1 MKSLI
6 AYFSQTG
13 HTRKAALYIARSVNA
28 DILEIKPDIPYT
40 LQDLDGYNESSR
52 TYKEQHDPSS
62 RPGIKDI
69 SLNLGNYKKIII
81 GFPIWWY
88 IAPRLINTFIET
100 MDLTDKEIYLFATSY
115 ESTIEKAKNELKSE
129 YSKLNFKEA
138 KLLNQLNEDV
148 IKAWEKEIES

>member
-1 MKSLI
+1 MKPLI
-6 AYFSQTG
+6 VYFSQTG

-28 DILEIKPDIPYT
+28 DILEINPDIPYT
-40 LQDLDGYNESSR
+40 SQDLDGYNESSR

-62 RPGIKDI
+62 RPGIKNI
-69 SLNLGNYKKIII
+69 PLNLDNYKKIII

-100 MDLTDKEIYLFATSY
+100 VDLTDKEIYLFATSY
-115 ESTIEKAKNELKSE
+115 ESTIERAKEELKGE
-129 YSKLNFKEA
+129 YPKLNFKEA
-138 KLLNQLNEDV
+138 KLLNQLDEEF

>member
-1 MKSLI
+1 MKPLI
-6 AYFSQTG
+6 VYFSQTG

-40 LQDLDGYNESSR
+40 QQDLDGYNESSR

-62 RPGIKDI
+62 RPGIMDI
-69 SLNLGNYKKIII
+69 SLNLDNYKKIII

-100 MDLTDKEIYLFATSY
+100 VDLTDKEIYLFATSY
-115 ESTIEKAKNELKSE
+115 ESTIERAKEELKGE
-129 YSKLNFKEA
+129 YPKLNYKEA
-138 KLLNQLNEDV
+138 KLLNQLDEEV

>member
-1 MKSLI
+1 MKPLI
-6 AYFSQTG
+6 VYFSQTG

-28 DILEIKPDIPYT
+28 DIIEIKPDIPYT

-52 TYKEQHDPSS
+52 TYKEQHDSSS

-100 MDLTDKEIYLFATSY
+100 VDLKDKEIYLFATSY
-115 ESTIEKAKNELKSE
+115 ESTIEKAKNELNSD
-129 YSKLNFKEA
+129 YPKLNFKDA
-138 KLLNQLNEDV
+138 KLMNNLDEAV
-148 IKAWEKEIES
+148 IRDWIK